1 MYPVNV
7 EPSVVLNYV
16 SVESSVVLDALGL
29 AVELSM

>member
-16 SVESSVVLDALGL
+16 SVESSVVLDALGP
-29 AVELSM
+29 AIELSI